1 MYICEQVLTIMK
13 PAHLTKLFLLFISQ
27 IAVETFD
34 QGRERKQKTQK
45 RIKKKIIHFTALM
58 MITLGTLGS
67 PPPVAS
73 PICHD
78 FSSRTADTQWEFWLE
93 LHMQLL

>member
-34 QGRERKQKTQK
+34 QGRESRQKT
-45 RIKKKIIHFTALM
+45 
-58 MITLGTLGS
+58 
-67 PPPVAS
+67 
-73 PICHD
+73 
-78 FSSRTADTQWEFWLE
+78 
-93 LHMQLL
+93 

>member
-1 MYICEQVLTIMK
+1 MKHTQIHSYCVCVCMYICEQVLTIMK

-45 RIKKKIIHFTALM
+45 RIKKKIIPSQRET
-58 MITLGTLGS
+58 
-67 PPPVAS
+67 
-73 PICHD
+73 
-78 FSSRTADTQWEFWLE
+78 FSI
-93 LHMQLL
+93 LHLVLRSW